1 MNNKVAFFTLGC
13 KLNFAETSSISK
25 VFVAKGFQKV
35 DFEDT
40 PNVFVINT
48 CSVTDRADKKC
59 AKIVRNALKVSPSA
73 FIIVTGCFAQLRPKE
88 IVNIPG
94 VDAVVGSKEKFKIF
108 DIIQNFQKG
117 EHTKIYVSNINSIN
131 KFESAFS
138 SDDRTRTF
146 LKIQDGCNYYC
157 SFCTIPFA
165 RGRSRSDTIENIM
178 KNVKRIAQRGTK
190 EIVLTGVNI
199 GDYGIINS
207 KRRTKFLNLMK
218 ELDKTSEDIR
228 FRISSIEPNLLEDE
242 IIEIVANS
250 KVFVPHF
257 HIPLQSG
264 NNEILKNMRRKYKR
278 ELYADKVCKIK
289 SLMPKA
295 CIGIDVIVGFPGESQ
310 SHFLDTYQFLNK
322 IDCSYLHAFP
332 YSERPNTRAINMNS
346 AVPIKERMHR
356 AKMLRILSEKKKR
369 DFYEQNLGETKTAVF
384 EHENIAGKMLGFT
397 ENYVR
402 VSSDYNENLINKFVT
417 IKTTDINSE
426 GLVNAIL

>member
-1 MNNKVAFFTLGC
+1 MDKVAFITLGC

-25 VFVAKGFQKV
+25 LFVEKGFKKA

-59 AKIVRNALKVSPSA
+59 AKIVRNALKISPSA
-73 FIIVTGCFAQLRPKE
+73 FIIVTGCFAQLKPKE

-108 DIIQNFQKG
+108 DIIHNFQKG
-117 EHTKIYVSNINSIN
+117 NHTKIYVSNINSTN

-138 SDDRTRTF
+138 LDDKTRTF

-165 RGRSRSDTIENIM
+165 RGRSRSDTIENII
-178 KNVKRIAQRGTK
+178 KNVRNIAQKGIK

-207 KRRTKFLNLMK
+207 KRKTNFLNLVK
-218 ELDKTSEDIR
+218 KLDNISEDIR

-264 NNEILKNMRRKYKR
+264 NNEVLKNMRRKYKR
-278 ELYADKVCKIK
+278 ELYSEKVHKIK

-295 CIGIDVIVGFPGESQ
+295 CIGVDVIVGFPSESKDD
-310 SHFLDTYQFLNK
+310 FLDTYQFLNE
-322 IDCSYLHAFP
+322 IDCSYLHVFP
-332 YSERPNTRAINMNS
+332 YSERPNTRATNMDS
-346 AVPIKERMHR
+346 TVPIKERMHR
-356 AKMLRILSEKKKR
+356 SKMLRILSEKKKR
-369 DFYEQNLGETKTAVF
+369 AFYEQNLEQSQTAIF
-384 EHENIAGKMLGFT
+384 EHKNINGKMLGFT

-402 VSSDYNENLINKFVT
+402 VISTYNEALINKFVT
-417 IKTTDINSE
+417 VKTTDIDSQ
-426 GLVNAIL
+426 GLMNIVI